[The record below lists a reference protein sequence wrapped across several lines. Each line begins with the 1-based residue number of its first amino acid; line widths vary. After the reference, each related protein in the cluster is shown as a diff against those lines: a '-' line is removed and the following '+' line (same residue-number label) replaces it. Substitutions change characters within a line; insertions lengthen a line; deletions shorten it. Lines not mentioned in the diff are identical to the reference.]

1 MRRLFAIPLGI
12 ILCLLV
18 GFSASFFQ
26 VEALAVWYPLLQKPL
41 LMPPNIVFPL
51 AWGVLYVCMGISFG
65 LTLSAPAK
73 DKLGVILLFV
83 LQLLLNF
90 MWSWLFFYWCNPT
103 WGLIDL
109 LLLDVIAIL
118 YMFRSYRLSHAASW
132 LFVPYILW
140 LLFATYLNG
149 YVFWYN

>member
-41 LMPPNIVFPL
+41 LM
-51 AWGVLYVCMGISFG
+51 VLYVCMGISFG

-118 YMFRSYRLSHAASW
+118 YMLRSYRLSHAASW

>member
-18 GFSASFFQ
+18 GLTASYFQ
-26 VEALAVWYPLLQKPL
+26 AEALAVWYPMLQKPL
-41 LMPPNIVFPL
+41 LVPPNMVFPF
-51 AWGVLYVCMGISFG
+51 AWGILYVCMGISFG
-65 LTLSAPAK
+65 LVLSSSVK
-73 DKLGVILLFV
+73 DKMGVVLLFV

-90 MWSWLFFYWCNPT
+90 AWSWLFFYWCNPT
-103 WGLIDL
+103 WGLIDII
-109 LLLDVIAIL
+109 LLDVVVIL
-118 YMFRSYRLSHAASW
+118 YILRSYRVSKAASW
-132 LFVPYILW
+132 LFLPYILW